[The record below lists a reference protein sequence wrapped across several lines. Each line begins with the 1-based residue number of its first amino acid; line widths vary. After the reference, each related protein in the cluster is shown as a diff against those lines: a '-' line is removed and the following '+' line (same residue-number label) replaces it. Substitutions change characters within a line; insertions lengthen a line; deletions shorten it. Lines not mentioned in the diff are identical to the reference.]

1 MFSLIKKA
9 VKKVITKVGVA
20 LGILEYK
27 EEVKEVESKEVK
39 LTSTGRFLAST
50 FAIITSIYSILA
62 FKLTYDCFKI
72 VAYTIIAECINCFT
86 LLVQCL
92 SAYLFVLG
100 LGLIALVF

>member
-1 MFSLIKKA
+1 MFNAIKKV
-9 VKKVITKVGVA
+9 VKKVIKKVGLA

-27 EEVKEVESKEVK
+27 EVEPKEVK
-39 LTSTGRFLAST
+39 LSSTGRFLAST
-50 FAIITSIYSILA
+50 FAIITSNYSVLA

-72 VAYTIIAECINCFT
+72 VTYTIIAECINCFT

>member
-1 MFSLIKKA
+1 MFNAIKKV
-9 VKKVITKVGVA
+9 VKKVIKKIGVA

-27 EEVKEVESKEVK
+27 EEVETKEEVK
-39 LTSTGRFLAST
+39 LSSTGRFLAST
-50 FAIITSIYSILA
+50 FAIITSIYSVLA

-72 VAYTIIAECINCFT
+72 VTYTIIAECINCFT